1 MARLPAVNLVTHFDY
16 RIAHELLGQLGKA
29 NRPWTTT
36 IIPAPLMRELVVA
49 VENREITGTTGK
61 AIIKHLVSLPESAS
75 FPSSFADL
83 LAKLG
88 LTPSPASVEDVTET
102 CKKAINNQP
111 KAVADFKKGN
121 EKVVMRLVGEVM
133 KLSGG
138 KADAMKAKG
147 ILLDLLKE

>member
-36 IIPAPLMRELVVA
+36 IIPAPLMHELVIA

-75 FPSSFADL
+75 FSSSFADL

-88 LTPSPASVEDVTET
+88 LTPSPVSVEDVTET

>member
-1 MARLPAVNLVTHFDY
+1 
-16 RIAHELLGQLGKA
+16 
-29 NRPWTTT
+29 
-36 IIPAPLMRELVVA
+36 MRELVVA
-49 VENREITGTTGK
+49 VESRELTGTSGK
-61 AIIKHLVSLPESAS
+61 AIIKYLVSLSGSAPL
-75 FPSSFADL
+75 PSSFSDL

-102 CKKAINNQP
+102 CKKAIKNQP
-111 KAVADFKKGN
+111 KAVADFQKGN